1 MMLAQVIPAE
11 PPDNLQTLQ
20 WIIIGLLVATLVYVF
35 KAWQSDR
42 RECQDQRAE
51 LLEKSLTALA
61 DVKEVLVGLTVVVES
76 TQEHFETSQA
86 IQDILRRLDSHE
98 KNN

>member
-1 MMLAQVIPAE
+1 MLLLAQIPTD

-20 WIIIGLLVATLVYVF
+20 WIIIGILLAALAYVF

-42 RECQDQRAE
+42 KECQDQRAE
-51 LLEKSLTALA
+51 LLERSLTALT

>member
-1 MMLAQVIPAE
+1 MRLAQIPVE
-11 PPDNLQTLQ
+11 PPDNLQTFQ
-20 WIIIGLLVATLVYVF
+20 WSIIGLLVATLAYVF

-42 RECQDQRAE
+42 KEYLIQRTE
-51 LLEKSLTALA
+51 LLEKTLTALA
-61 DVKEVLVGLTVVVES
+61 DVKEVLVGLTIVVES

-98 KNN
+98 KND

>member
-1 MMLAQVIPAE
+1 MWLAQVPID

-20 WIIIGLLVATLVYVF
+20 WIIIGLLIAALAYIF

-42 RECQDQRAE
+42 SRCQEQGAE

-61 DVKEVLVGLTVVVES
+61 DVKEVLVGLTIVVES
-76 TQEHFETSQA
+76 TKEHFETSQA

-98 KNN
+98 KSI